1 MIELYLS
8 KVTETS
14 ESEQAGKYYARV
26 SYKQTMGCAIVIVG
40 AHGFKHFALTRSKL
54 VKKVKNIYIGRK
66 NACGNVG
73 FFVTL

>member
-1 MIELYLS
+1 M
-8 KVTETS
+8 
-14 ESEQAGKYYARV
+14 
-26 SYKQTMGCAIVIVG
+26 CAIVIVG

-54 VKKVKNIYIGRK
+54 VKKVKNMYIGRK

>member
-26 SYKQTMGCAIVIVG
+26 SYKQTMGDSATVASPRVAKPRWSLAVVRGIIC
-40 AHGFKHFALTRSKL
+40 L
-54 VKKVKNIYIGRK
+54 
-66 NACGNVG
+66 CD
-73 FFVTL
+73 